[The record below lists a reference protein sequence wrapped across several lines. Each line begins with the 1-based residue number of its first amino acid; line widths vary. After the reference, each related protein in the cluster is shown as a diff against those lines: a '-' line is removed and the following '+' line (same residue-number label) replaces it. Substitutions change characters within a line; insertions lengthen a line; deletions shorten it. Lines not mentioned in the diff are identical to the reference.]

1 MLNETPTAIN
11 LNINKGKSIQLVEL
25 HIQSESTQNEKG
37 TSNLQQL
44 KYLTPW
50 DDMKHEYL
58 IGDVVNFQNKQIEIN
73 FLDQH
78 PTESSY

>member
-1 MLNETPTAIN
+1 
-11 LNINKGKSIQLVEL
+11 
-25 HIQSESTQNEKG
+25 
-37 TSNLQQL
+37 
-44 KYLTPW
+44 
-50 DDMKHEYL
+50 MKHEYL